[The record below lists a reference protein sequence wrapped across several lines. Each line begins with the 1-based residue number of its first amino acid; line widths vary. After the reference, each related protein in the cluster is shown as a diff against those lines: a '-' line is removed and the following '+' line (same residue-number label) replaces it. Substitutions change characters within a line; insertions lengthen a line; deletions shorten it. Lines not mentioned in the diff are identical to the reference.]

1 MFRVNRVFEGM
12 AFQSPVGGV
21 GGGSSGESLCQ
32 VVGNKG
38 ELLGTA
44 AAELDESV
52 YYLVFNTV
60 GRSYCVD
67 IRVFLDQVLEIEA
80 GGGGGICW

>member
-1 MFRVNRVFEGM
+1 MFRVSSVFEGM

-21 GGGSSGESLCQ
+21 GGGRGGESQCQ

-38 ELLGTA
+38 ELLGAA

-60 GRSYCVD
+60 GGSYCVD
-67 IRVFLDQVLEIEA
+67 IRVFLDQL
-80 GGGGGICW
+80 

>member
-1 MFRVNRVFEGM
+1 
-12 AFQSPVGGV
+12 
-21 GGGSSGESLCQ
+21 